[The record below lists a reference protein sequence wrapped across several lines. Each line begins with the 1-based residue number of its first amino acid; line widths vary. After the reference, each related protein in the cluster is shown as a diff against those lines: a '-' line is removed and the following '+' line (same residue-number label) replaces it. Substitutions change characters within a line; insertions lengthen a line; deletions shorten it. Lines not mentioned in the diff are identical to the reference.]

1 MSWIDD
7 IDNPEKKWLYRDY
20 FPQDFSINT
29 VYREPLILKLR
40 NFLSVEECKN
50 LIERSEGMYTRS
62 TMIVDGKLTQ
72 NPRRTSRTAY
82 LSDNGYSDGP
92 YDEILEKL
100 YKRVCILLGCMRS
113 QIEGVM
119 LVKYEVG
126 EFFKEHVDYFE
137 REEIYM
143 DGGGQRIATFFV
155 YLNDMEEEDG
165 GSTLFPEIGLKS
177 IPEKGSAL
185 FWWNESDGRLLT
197 ETKHAGEVVKKN
209 VKYGLNLWV
218 RYPGW

>member
-1 MSWIDD
+1 
-7 IDNPEKKWLYRDY
+7 
-20 FPQDFSINT
+20 
-29 VYREPLILKLR
+29 
-40 NFLSVEECKN
+40 
-50 LIERSEGMYTRS
+50 
-62 TMIVDGKLTQ
+62 
-72 NPRRTSRTAY
+72 
-82 LSDNGYSDGP
+82 
-92 YDEILEKL
+92 
-100 YKRVCILLGCMRS
+100 MRS